1 MGIHSIIAP
10 SSAHIWGK
18 EGGCT
23 GYVLMAQ
30 LYPETEE
37 TPEAADGSASHW
49 VGACTLGSYAQG
61 VEFALCSDFI
71 GEICT
76 ENGVV
81 ITEEMADGA
90 KVYVDDVLKI
100 CQERGLLGALQIEQR
115 LEMPAIHELAF
126 GTSDLWI
133 YDPKAHELFAWD
145 YKFGFETVE
154 AYENWQT
161 LMYLD
166 GIVDKLGFKGIQ
178 DQDLKITLRIAQPRA
193 FHRDGPVREWQTTG
207 GALRGY
213 TNILHANAHTALG
226 PDAVCNTGSHC
237 KNCSARTNCEAAITA
252 GARLFEAASAPVPVI
267 MTTAAL
273 ATQATLVTRAYKH
286 LKALKIG
293 YESQIEGKV
302 RAGEIVPGWTT
313 EPTYGREKWDKP
325 IEEVIAMGEMMG
337 KDLRKL
343 EAITPKAAVKLGVD
357 EAVIKAY
364 STQPRTGVKVTQD
377 NGTKAKQVFT
387 L

>member
-1 MGIHSIIAP
+1 MSLHSIIAP
-10 SSAHIWGK
+10 SSAGIWGK
-18 EGGCT
+18 PDGCT

-37 TPEAADGSASHW
+37 TPEAAEGSASHW
-49 VGACTLGSYAQG
+49 VGADTLLSYG
-61 VEFALCSDFI
+61 PDEDFKLCADYV
-71 GEICT
+71 GKVCP

-81 ITEEMADGA
+81 ITEEMTDGA
-90 KVYVDDVLKI
+90 SLYVGNVLKL

-126 GTSDLWI
+126 GTSDCWI
-133 YDPKAHELFAWD
+133 YDSKAHELFAWD
-145 YKFGFETVE
+145 YKFGFEAVE
-154 AYENWQT
+154 AFENWQT

-166 GIVDKLGFKGIQ
+166 GIVDKLGFKGTH
-178 DQDLKITLRIAQPRA
+178 DQDLKITLRIVQPRA
-193 FHRDGPVREWQTTG
+193 FHRDGPIREWKTTG

-252 GARLFEAASAPVPVI
+252 GARLFEAASAPAPVDI
-267 MTTAAL
+267 STAAL

-293 YESQIEGKV
+293 YDSQIEGKV

-313 EPTYGREKWDKP
+313 EATFGREKWDKP
-325 IEEVIAMGEMMG
+325 IAEVIAMGDMMG

-343 EAITPKAAVKLGVD
+343 EAITPKAAVKSGID

-387 L
+387 I

>member
-1 MGIHSIIAP
+1 MSLHSIIPP
-10 SSAHIWGK
+10 SSAGIWGK
-18 EGGCT
+18 PGGCT
-23 GYVLMAQ
+23 GWVLMSQ

-49 VGACTLGSYAQG
+49 VGADTLLSYRPDAD
-61 VEFALCSDFI
+61 FKLCADYV
-71 GEICT
+71 GKVCP

-81 ITEEMADGA
+81 ITEEMVEGA
-90 KVYVDDVLKI
+90 ALYVGDVLKV
-100 CQERGLLGALQIEQR
+100 CQERGLLGALQVEQR

-126 GTSDLWI
+126 GTSDNYI

-166 GIVDKLGFKGIQ
+166 GIVDKLGFKGVQ
-178 DQDLKITLRIAQPRA
+178 DQDLKITIRIAQPRA
-193 FHRDGPVREWQTTG
+193 FHRDGPIREWQTTG

-226 PDAVCNTGSHC
+226 PDAVCNTGPHC

-252 GARLFEAASAPVPVI
+252 GARLFEAASAPVPVDMSTI
-267 MTTAAL
+267 AL
-273 ATQATLVTRAYKH
+273 AVQATLVERAYKH
-286 LKALKIG
+286 LKSLRTG
-293 YESQIEGKV
+293 YHAQIEGKV
-302 RAGEIVPGWTT
+302 RAGEIVPGWGT
-313 EPTYGREKWDKP
+313 EPTFGNEKWSKP
-325 IEEVIAMGEMMG
+325 VGEVIAMGDMLG
-337 KDLRKL
+337 KDLRKPT
-343 EAITPKAAVKLGVD
+343 AKTPKQAIKLGVD

-364 STQPRTGVKVTQD
+364 STQERTGVRVTQD

-387 L
+387 S